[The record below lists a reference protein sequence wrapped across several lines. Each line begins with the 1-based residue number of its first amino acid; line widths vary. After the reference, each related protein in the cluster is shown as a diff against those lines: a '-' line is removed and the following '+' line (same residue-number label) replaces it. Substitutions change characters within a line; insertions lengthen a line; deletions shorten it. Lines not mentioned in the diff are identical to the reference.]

1 MSQFTLLDGGMGR
14 ELKASGA
21 PFSRPYWS
29 AQALMEA
36 PQTVLKAHQRF
47 IDAGA
52 EIITVNS
59 YACVPFHLGEDIY
72 QTQGAALTR
81 LAGQLA
87 RQAADKASSKV
98 QVAGS
103 LPPPMGSYR
112 PDLFNAE
119 KAIAIYQMLL
129 DEQAPYADLWIAET
143 IASLEELNAV
153 IPVARQ
159 SSKPCFYAFTLSD
172 DNSETSTLRSG
183 QSVESAVALAAAAG
197 AAGVLFN
204 CSVPEAM
211 SAALTQAKEALS
223 DDSSTLLLGVYANNF
238 APIGTEHLANS
249 QEMGIRELTPQQYLA
264 YAKTWYEQGARIIG
278 GCCGIGPEHIDAL
291 RQWQQTITPDG
302 QSFA

>member
-59 YACVPFHLGEDIY
+59 YACVPFHLGESVY
-72 QTQGAALTR
+72 QAQGAALTR

-87 RQAADKASSKV
+87 RQAADSASSKV

-112 PDLFNAE
+112 PDLFCAE
-119 KAIAIYQMLL
+119 KAMAIYQMLL
-129 DEQAPYADLWIAET
+129 DEQTPYADLWIAET
-143 IASLEELNAV
+143 IASLEELNAI
-153 IPVARQ
+153 IPVTRQ

-172 DNSETSTLRSG
+172 DNSKGPTLRSG
-183 QSVESAVALAAAAG
+183 QSVKSAVALAAAAG

-223 DDSSTLLLGVYANNF
+223 DDSSTLLLGLYANNF

-249 QEMGIRELTPQQYLA
+249 QEMGIRELTPQQYLE
-264 YAKTWYEQGARIIG
+264 YAKTWYEQGASIIG

-291 RQWQQTITPDG
+291 RQWQQANTPDG
-302 QSFA
+302 Q

>member
-59 YACVPFHLGEDIY
+59 YACVPFHLGESVY
-72 QTQGAALTR
+72 QAQGAALTR

-87 RQAADKASSKV
+87 RQAADSASSKV

-112 PDLFNAE
+112 PDLFCAE
-119 KAIAIYQMLL
+119 KAMAIYQMLL
-129 DEQAPYADLWIAET
+129 DEQTPYVDLWIAET
-143 IASLEELNAV
+143 IASLEELNAI
-153 IPVARQ
+153 IPVTRQ

-172 DNSETSTLRSG
+172 DNSKGPTLRSG
-183 QSVESAVALAAAAG
+183 QSVKSAVALAAAAG

-249 QEMGIRELTPQQYLA
+249 QEMGIRELTPQQYLE
-264 YAKTWYEQGARIIG
+264 YAKTWYEQGASIIG

-291 RQWQQTITPDG
+291 RQWQQANTPDG
-302 QSFA
+302 Q

>member
-52 EIITVNS
+52 EIVTVNS
-59 YACVPFHLGEDIY
+59 YACVPFHLGEAVY
-72 QTQGAALTR
+72 QAQGAALTR

-87 RQAADKASSKV
+87 RQAADSASSKV

-112 PDLFNAE
+112 PDLFCAE
-119 KAIAIYQMLL
+119 KAMAIYQMLL

-143 IASLEELNAV
+143 IASLEELNAI
-153 IPVARQ
+153 IPVTRQ

-172 DNSETSTLRSG
+172 DNSKAPTLRSG
-183 QSVESAVALAAAAG
+183 QSVKSAVALAAAAG

-211 SAALTQAKEALS
+211 SAAITQAKEALS

-249 QEMGIRELTPQQYLA
+249 QEMGIRELTPQQYLE
-264 YAKTWYEQGARIIG
+264 YAKTWYEQGASIIG

-291 RQWQQTITPDG
+291 RQWQQTNPCDG
-302 QSFA
+302 Q

>member
-59 YACVPFHLGEDIY
+59 YACVPFHLGESVY
-72 QTQGAALTR
+72 QAQGAALTR

-87 RQAADKASSKV
+87 RQAADSASSKV

-112 PDLFNAE
+112 PDLFCAE
-119 KAIAIYQMLL
+119 KAMAIYQMLL
-129 DEQAPYADLWIAET
+129 DEQTPYADLWIAET
-143 IASLEELNAV
+143 IASLEELNAI
-153 IPVARQ
+153 IPVTRQ

-172 DNSETSTLRSG
+172 DNSKGPTLRSG
-183 QSVESAVALAAAAG
+183 QSVKSAVALAAAAG

-249 QEMGIRELTPQQYLA
+249 QEMGIRELTPQQYLE
-264 YAKTWYEQGARIIG
+264 YAKTWYEQGTSIVG

-291 RQWQQTITPDG
+291 RQWQQANTPDG
-302 QSFA
+302 Q

>member
-59 YACVPFHLGEDIY
+59 YACVPFHLGESVY
-72 QTQGAALTR
+72 QAQGAALTR

-87 RQAADKASSKV
+87 RQAADSASSKV

-112 PDLFNAE
+112 PDLFCAE
-119 KAIAIYQMLL
+119 KAMAIYQMLL
-129 DEQAPYADLWIAET
+129 DEQTPYVDLWIAET
-143 IASLEELNAV
+143 IASLEELNAI
-153 IPVARQ
+153 IPVTRQ

-172 DNSETSTLRSG
+172 DNSKGPTLRSG
-183 QSVESAVALAAAAG
+183 QSVKSAVALAAAAG

-249 QEMGIRELTPQQYLA
+249 QEMGIRELTPQQYLE
-264 YAKTWYEQGARIIG
+264 YAKIWYEQGASIIG

-291 RQWQQTITPDG
+291 RQWQQANTPDG
-302 QSFA
+302 Q